1 MSIKLNKRQEKA
13 AHLLVLGHTAKTVAQ
28 QLGVREET
36 ISRWKQDHLFINL
49 MESIHI
55 RILDDIINHQT
66 SLLKSAQDVVSN
78 TLQDNDVSPN
88 LRTSTALRFLNFY
101 GSNASLFEN
110 VKQQLVTRQAYSS
123 ETSNE
128 MQVSYEII
136 QAFFSIRRINKSFS
150 GNEFKQKVN
159 KIMESIDPLLRNI
172 D

>member
-1 MSIKLNKRQEKA
+1 
-13 AHLLVLGHTAKTVAQ
+13 
-28 QLGVREET
+28 
-36 ISRWKQDHLFINL
+36 

-55 RILDDIINHQT
+55 RILDDVINHQT
-66 SLLKSAQDVVSN
+66 SLLKSAQDVVAN

-88 LRTSTALRFLNFY
+88 LRTSTALRFLNLY

-136 QAFFSIRRINKSFS
+136 QAFFSIRRIHKSLP

>member
-1 MSIKLNKRQEKA
+1 
-13 AHLLVLGHTAKTVAQ
+13 
-28 QLGVREET
+28 
-36 ISRWKQDHLFINL
+36 

-55 RILDDIINHQT
+55 RILDDVINHQT
-66 SLLKSAQDVVSN
+66 SLLKSAQNVVSN

-88 LRTSTALRFLNFY
+88 LRTSTELRFLNLY

-136 QAFFSIRRINKSFS
+136 QAFFILMKPLIADSSASGCLVSSFLCMYFR
-150 GNEFKQKVN
+150 ELITVC
-159 KIMESIDPLLRNI
+159 LRL
-172 D
+172 